1 MPVRFIVLDFA
12 STQGMDA
19 WISISFVKLSQLSA
33 AKNADLVPTAL
44 TPRSRDLLTKTGT
57 LKLRIREFDSLD
69 VGLE

>member
-19 WISISFVKLSQLSA
+19 WVSISFVKLSQLSA
-33 AKNADLVPTAL
+33 AKNADLVPAAL

>member
-1 MPVRFIVLDFA
+1 MGID
-12 STQGMDA
+12 
-19 WISISFVKLSQLSA
+19 QLRQAKSA
-33 AKNADLVPTAL
+33 KRNENADLVPTAL